1 MGRPAVTSLTCPL
14 PSRTIEFQPIKNET
28 DMRATPTFI
37 FVSGCL
43 LLAAASSYAQQ
54 SLADVARKEE
64 ERRKTQAPATKVY
77 TNKDLADVPP
87 STTPASVPAAGG
99 SGSTSSSTGSGTSSS
114 TSTKKDDQKDAKD
127 DKSAGHDQAYWSGRM
142 KSARE
147 TLDRDS
153 TFADALQSR
162 ISALTTDFVNR
173 DDPAQRS
180 TIERDRQKAVAELD
194 RLKKQVLADRK
205 AITDIEEEARRAGVP
220 PGWLR

>member
-1 MGRPAVTSLTCPL
+1 
-14 PSRTIEFQPIKNET
+14 
-28 DMRATPTFI
+28 MRATSTFI

-43 LLAAASSYAQQ
+43 FVAAASSYAQ

-77 TNKDLADVPP
+77 TNKDLGEAPPATVPAP
-87 STTPASVPAAGG
+87 SQAAGG
-99 SGSTSSSTGSGTSSS
+99 SASPSSSAESTPSS
-114 TSTKKDDQKDAKD
+114 TTDATKKGDQKEAKDSKDAREAKD
-127 DKSAGHDQAYWSGRM
+127 DKTEAQGQAYWAKRM
-142 KSARE
+142 KTARE

-180 TIERDRQKAVAELD
+180 TIERDRQKAIAELD
-194 RLKKQVLADRK
+194 RLKKQIVDDRK
-205 AITDIEEEARRAGVP
+205 AVADIEEEARRAGVP

>member
-1 MGRPAVTSLTCPL
+1 
-14 PSRTIEFQPIKNET
+14 
-28 DMRATPTFI
+28 MRATSTFI

-77 TNKDLADVPP
+77 TNKDLAEVPP
-87 STTPASVPAAGG
+87 STTPAPPVGG
-99 SGSTSSSTGSGTSSS
+99 SGSTPSSTGTGTSSS
-114 TSTKKDDQKDAKD
+114 TATKKEDQKDAKD
-127 DKSAGHDQAYWSGRM
+127 EKSGGRDQAYWSGRM

>member
-1 MGRPAVTSLTCPL
+1 MRVT
-14 PSRTIEFQPIKNET
+14 
-28 DMRATPTFI
+28 ATFT

-43 LLAAASSYAQQ
+43 LVAAASSYAQ

-64 ERRKTQAPATKVY
+64 ERRKTQPQATKVY
-77 TNKDLADVPP
+77 TNKDLAEVPP
-87 STTPASVPAAGG
+87 ATTPTPAPGAGG
-99 SGSTSSSTGSGTSSS
+99 STS
-114 TSTKKDDQKDAKD
+114 TSTSAGSTTSSATKDDQKDAKG
-127 DKSAGHDQAYWSGRM
+127 DKSEAKGQSYWSGRM
-142 KSARE
+142 KAAQQ

-180 TIERDRQKAVAELD
+180 TIERDRHKAIAELD
-194 RLKKQVLADRK
+194 RLKKQVMEDRK

>member
-1 MGRPAVTSLTCPL
+1 
-14 PSRTIEFQPIKNET
+14 
-28 DMRATPTFI
+28 MRATSTFI

-77 TNKDLADVPP
+77 TNKDLAEVPP
-87 STTPASVPAAGG
+87 STTPAPAVGG

-114 TSTKKDDQKDAKD
+114 TATKKDDQKDAKD
-127 DKSAGHDQAYWSGRM
+127 EKSEGRDQAYWSGRM